1 MTIQLTTASRAL
13 AMLRSRAAIK
23 DSLRAHGLKLTEYS
37 AREITSWAALYLDDH
52 AAELMPDA
60 IAEARRMIEN
70 GVLGKKAARALA
82 QAHCANLRSDA
93 QTQSEPKSNTSAVQM
108 SGAK

>member
-1 MTIQLTTASRAL
+1 MIQLTSAAHCL

-37 AREITSWAALYLDDH
+37 AREITSWATLYLDDH
-52 AAELMPDA
+52 AAELMPAA

-82 QAHCANLRSDA
+82 QAHCAKLNNSD
-93 QTQSEPKSNTSAVQM
+93 QTQSEPKSTTSAVQM

>member
-1 MTIQLTTASRAL
+1 MIQLTTASRAL

-52 AAELMPDA
+52 AAELMPAALAD
-60 IAEARRMIEN
+60 ARRMILS
-70 GVLGKKAARALA
+70 GALGKRARAKLLTFV
-82 QAHCANLRSDA
+82 QRVDA
-93 QTQSEPKSNTSAVQM
+93 PRRRCFS
-108 SGAK
+108 